1 MVVETILNNNA
12 ILVKS
17 IENVEAI
24 VRSKGIGFKYKKGD
38 ELDFLD
44 IEKIYY
50 LEDELEKNNY
60 QILLDNFPSEY
71 LDVSEKIL
79 SYASTRLS
87 INFPLSATIALTDHL
102 AFAIERAKDKIVV
115 QNMMSLLVEQL
126 HPKEF
131 QIGKYGIHLVSVEL
145 GIILPEEEAGNI
157 ALHLLNYSTENKNI
171 TEMMASTKAIKDI
184 VNIVR
189 FSFIEPIDEDRLNYS
204 RFLTHLQFFI
214 QRIVTGTYFGD
225 NVEEIYSQISRK
237 YETAFH
243 CAQRIKDY
251 VSSTFSIEIGQEEV
265 VYLTVHIN
273 RLIARNVHC

>member
-1 MVVETILNNNA
+1 MFVESILNNNA
-12 ILVKS
+12 LLVKS
-17 IENVEAI
+17 PENVEAI

-38 ELDFLD
+38 ELDQSD

-60 QILLDNFPSEY
+60 RTLLDKLPSEY
-71 LDVSEKIL
+71 LDISDKIL

-102 AFAIERAKDKIVV
+102 AFAIERANNNIVI

-131 QIGKYGIHLVSVEL
+131 QIGKYGVHLISVEL

-157 ALHLLNYSTENKNI
+157 ALHLLNYSSENTNI

-189 FSFIEPIDEDRLNYS
+189 FSFIEPIDEDSLNYS
-204 RFLTHLQFFI
+204 RFLTHLQFFV

-225 NVEEIYSQISRK
+225 NAEEIYSQISRK
-237 YETAFH
+237 YENAFR
-243 CAQRIKDY
+243 CAHRIKDY
-251 VSSTFSIEIGQEEV
+251 ILSTFSIEIGQEEV

-273 RLIARNVHC
+273 RLLARNTQ